1 MKFLRPEF
9 CGELAAKSTDRDL
22 DFAGDRAVVT
32 VVEEPG
38 RRSRH
43 RPDEHVL
50 CARIANQ
57 DVCARCHHA
66 SKDGGLPVA
75 GRPIPSNAAH
85 YARAADII
93 SPVYIDSSAPTRI
106 DLAGG
111 TLDIWP
117 LYLFH
122 ERRADPERRDQPPRA
137 LLDPAARR
145 SRGLVIVS
153 DDTGR
158 RVEVD
163 HWSELR
169 DNHEL
174 RLLGR
179 LLHYF
184 QAEGLELQTR
194 SDSPVGAGI
203 AGSSALNIAVCG
215 ALVAWSGARA
225 ATTKSCR
232 SR

>member
-1 MKFLRPEF
+1 M
-9 CGELAAKSTDRDL
+9 
-22 DFAGDRAVVT
+22 
-32 VVEEPG
+32 
-38 RRSRH
+38 
-43 RPDEHVL
+43 L

-57 DVCARCHHA
+57 DFCARCHHA

-75 GRPIPSNAAH
+75 GRLIPSNAAH

-93 SPVYIDSSAPTRI
+93 SPVHIEASAPTRI

-122 ERRADPERRDQPPRA
+122 ERRADAQRRHQPSGAVFHPARA
-137 LLDPAARR
+137 PTRR
-145 SRGLVIVS
+145 SASSRGIPDGAS
-153 DDTGR
+153 MST
-158 RVEVD
+158 
-163 HWSELR
+163 HWCELR

-184 QAEGLELQTR
+184 QADGIELPDAVR
-194 SDSPVGAGI
+194 IAGRGRHRRFVGAQHRR
-203 AGSSALNIAVCG
+203 VRR
-215 ALVAWSGARA
+215 ARG
-225 ATTKSCR
+225 R
-232 SR
+232 